1 MENDLISIIVPVY
14 NCEKYIEDCINS
26 IKNQTYKNIEIIIVN
41 DGSTDRSLELIQM
54 AANDDKRIK
63 IFSTENMG
71 VSHARN
77 IGVEKANGKWISFI
91 DSDDWIEPNFCELL
105 YEKAAE
111 LNADYIGCGYNKVI
125 GENIQKINVDGNILE
140 YEKDDFLIKLLNV
153 QTSYGLI
160 HMKLIKAEYVKQ
172 VKFNENIKVAEDAL
186 FNIELCDYLNKIVIF
201 NKPLYNYRINTD
213 SVVRKY
219 DENYSNKYAKAMD
232 EVSSYIKNKYTDEKI
247 LTNLNNF
254 VVYHLMLV
262 CVNYIYNPENKSES
276 KIRLLKNTCEG
287 NVYKDAVKSSNYDE
301 LSMTRKIT
309 LFTIKYKLY
318 LLTALICKIRQKQ
331 IRK

>member
-41 DGSTDRSLELIQM
+41 DGSTDRSLELIQE

-77 IGVEKANGKWISFI
+77 IGVEKANGKWISFV
-91 DSDDWIEPNFCELL
+91 DSDDWLEPNFCELL
-105 YEKAAE
+105 YGKAAA
-111 LNADYIGCGYNKVI
+111 LNADYIGCGYNKVT
-125 GENIQKINVDGNILE
+125 GENIQKINADGNILE

-219 DENYSNKYAKAMD
+219 DENYNNKYSKAME
-232 EVSSYIKNKYTDEKI
+232 EVSSYIKSKYANERVLK
-247 LTNLNNF
+247 NLNNF

-262 CVNYIYNPENKSES
+262 CVNYIYNPENKTES
-276 KIRLLKNTCEG
+276 RIRLLKNICEEIT
-287 NVYKDAVKSSNYDE
+287 YKDAVKFSNYNE

-309 LFTIKYKLY
+309 LFTIKHKLY
-318 LLTALICKIRQKQ
+318 ILTALICEFRQRQ